1 MDEIAYPRMHS
12 DRRHAPSREALLRRI
27 RAEFCEMPSL
37 RLTCHQAQRLFALPC
52 DICERVL
59 VDLVR
64 ENTLTLGPDGRY
76 GLRGNVGWELSEGD
90 VAECHERS

>member
-1 MDEIAYPRMHS
+1 MDEIACPLMRS
-12 DRRHAPSREALLRRI
+12 DRRNAASREELLRRI

-37 RLTCHQAQRLFALPC
+37 RLTCHQAQRLFALPG

-59 VDLVR
+59 IDLVR
-64 ENTLTLGPDGRY
+64 ENTLTLGPDERY

-90 VAECHERS
+90 VAECHGRS